1 MVVERRIHVVV
12 LGEMLWLLR
21 GVVYV
26 VVLGEMLWF
35 LRGMFHVVVVVE
47 RSGSCCCTW

>member
-21 GVVYV
+21 G
-26 VVLGEMLWF
+26 EFML
-35 LRGMFHVVVVVE
+35 LCLV
-47 RSGSCCCTW
+47 SCCGC

>member
-21 GVVYV
+21 G
-26 VVLGEMLWF
+26 EFML
-35 LRGMFHVVVVVE
+35 LCLVR
-47 RSGSCCCTW
+47 CCGC

>member
-21 GVVYV
+21 GVVHV
-26 VVLGEMLWF
+26 VVLGEMLWL
-35 LRGMFHVVVVVE
+35 LRGEFMLLRLV
-47 RSGSCCCTW
+47 RCCGC

>member
-21 GVVYV
+21 GVVHV
-26 VVLGEMLWF
+26 VGEM
-35 LRGMFHVVVVVE
+35 
-47 RSGSCCCTW
+47 SGSCCLVW

>member
-21 GVVYV
+21 G
-26 VVLGEMLWF
+26 
-35 LRGMFHVVVVVE
+35 MFHVVVVVE

>member
-21 GVVYV
+21 GMLHV
-26 VVLGEMLWF
+26 VVLGEMVWL
-35 LRGMFHVVVVVE
+35 LRGEFMLLCLV
-47 RSGSCCCTW
+47 RCCGC